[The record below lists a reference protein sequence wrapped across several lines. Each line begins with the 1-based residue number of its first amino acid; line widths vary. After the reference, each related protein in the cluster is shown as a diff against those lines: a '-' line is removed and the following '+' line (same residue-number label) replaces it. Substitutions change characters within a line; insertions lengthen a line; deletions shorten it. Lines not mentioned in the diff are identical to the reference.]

1 MEKVFES
8 ICYVQL
14 GLIII
19 GQLIMTKN
27 PLLATVLFCIGNC
40 IAVTRA
46 IMLRRPI
53 SDKIK
58 DGTMLAI
65 SIVSTIL
72 AFC

>member
-19 GQLIMTKN
+19 GQLIITKN
-27 PLLATVLFCIGNC
+27 PLLATVLFCVGNC

-46 IMLRRPI
+46 IMLHRPT

-58 DGTMLAI
+58 DVTMLAI
-65 SIVSTIL
+65 SVVSTML
-72 AFC
+72 AIC

>member
-14 GLIII
+14 GLIVI
-19 GQLIMTKN
+19 GQLIMTKY

-40 IAVTRA
+40 IAVARA
-46 IMLRRPI
+46 IMLSRPT

-65 SIVSTIL
+65 SIVSTVL

>member
-8 ICYVQL
+8 ICYAQL

-19 GQLIMTKN
+19 GQLIITKN
-27 PLLATVLFCIGNC
+27 PLLATVLFCVGNC

-46 IMLRRPI
+46 IMLCRPT

-58 DGTMLAI
+58 DITMLAI
-65 SIVSTIL
+65 SVVSALL
-72 AFC
+72 AIF

>member
-19 GQLIMTKN
+19 GQLIITKN
-27 PLLATVLFCIGNC
+27 PLLATVLFCVGNC

-46 IMLRRPI
+46 IMLRRPT

-58 DGTMLAI
+58 DVTMLAI
-65 SIVSTIL
+65 SVVSAML
-72 AFC
+72 AIC

>member
-8 ICYVQL
+8 ICYIQL

-19 GQLIMTKN
+19 GQLIITKN
-27 PLLATVLFCIGNC
+27 PLLATVLFCVGNC

-46 IMLRRPI
+46 IMLRRPT

-58 DGTMLAI
+58 DVTMLAI
-65 SIVSTIL
+65 SVVSAML
-72 AFC
+72 AIC

>member
-27 PLLATVLFCIGNC
+27 PFLATILFCIGNC

>member
-27 PLLATVLFCIGNC
+27 PLLATILFCIVNC